1 MKFAAELLIIMLF
14 IKKILHL
21 NKFTDMKQHHFIL
34 LALFVSSIL
43 GSCAG
48 NRSGESAADGIKT
61 ISLPDAMGN
70 EKIVNLSEVAQS
82 ISYIP
87 LETSDSSLLGNIPR
101 PILERG
107 VFYVTITSGF
117 TSIYKM
123 YSIAGKYLGQLGRPG
138 RAAGEYHSN
147 IDMGS
152 YAISVGPKS
161 GNPMIFSTDKII
173 EYNKNGRFIKEV
185 RSPIDPTYNLMLTRI
200 KPLGDNYLSV
210 YSDHNRRNSFF
221 IFFNA
226 NGEMVGEIPEYLKR
240 KQGGGTSGANTNEDL
255 TATISLGNMINVVSP
270 YLYDYKDN
278 IRLIGNADTLY
289 TFNPKMEKSTLFHF
303 DYGKYKLPLNASWE
317 ERAQSIF
324 LIAGFTCEWESHL
337 YLTYNFGKN
346 EPNGY
351 KLPHV
356 RGLYNKNSGELT
368 LLKRPDPELSGFKN
382 DLDNGSPF
390 WPVHISREGEMIM
403 PLSAVK
409 FIELSENYDS
419 PEMKRVAA
427 TLTEESN
434 PVIVVVKLK

>member
-1 MKFAAELLIIMLF
+1 MKKLLF
-14 IKKILHL
+14 
-21 NKFTDMKQHHFIL
+21 
-34 LALFVSSIL
+34 FVLTLCLSSIL
-43 GSCAG
+43 NSCAG
-48 NRSGESAADGIKT
+48 NRSGESTTDEIKT
-61 ISLPDAMGN
+61 ISLPDAIGK

-82 ISYIP
+82 IRYIP
-87 LETSDSSLLGNIPR
+87 LETSDSSLLGSIPR

-123 YSIAGKYLGQLGRPG
+123 YSIDGKYLGQLGRPG

-147 IDMGS
+147 VDMS
-152 YAISVGPKS
+152 SFSISVGHKS

-173 EYNKNGRFIKEV
+173 EYDKNGKFIKEV
-185 RSPIDPTYNLMLTRI
+185 RSPIDPTYNLMLSKI
-200 KPLGDNYLSV
+200 KPLGDNYLSI
-210 YSDHNRRNSFF
+210 YTDFIDKNSF
-221 IFFNA
+221 ILFFNA
-226 NGEMVGEIPEYLKR
+226 NGEMIGETPESLDA
-240 KQGGGTSGANTNEDL
+240 KQGDGKNATESSDGAEKPVPL
-255 TATISLGNMINVVSP
+255 SNMRMVMNP

-278 IRLIGNADTLY
+278 IRLITGSVDSIFS
-289 TFNPKMEKSTLFHF
+289 FNTKMEKSALYHI
-303 DYGKYKLPLNASWE
+303 DYGKYKVPLNASWE

-368 LLKRPDPELSGFKN
+368 LLKRPDSELPGFNN
-382 DLDNGSPF
+382 DLDNGAPF

-403 PLSAVK
+403 SLSALK
-409 FIELSENYDS
+409 FIELSEKYNS

-434 PVIVVVKLK
+434 PVIVIAKIK